1 MEGQVTRTEN
11 SDAHQAIMIEKSKLS
26 LLSTVL
32 SVSGLL
38 AALCGC
44 MSDTRH
50 LSFVSIEYDS
60 WAQTDTLT
68 YTIAP
73 MVGEDRSGIFL
84 LLHTE
89 GYEYGNIAFDITI
102 KQDTTLLYR
111 EQRSYLLESNRPH
124 KGIGNRCDYTLPV
137 GNFTLCDTLPTTIT
151 LTSQLDPPILTGIR
165 EVGIRIAAPMREPGE
180 PVWRV
185 DW

>member
-1 MEGQVTRTEN
+1 MAVETIR
-11 SDAHQAIMIEKSKLS
+11 IESPNALQLTMKSKAKAHKI
-26 LLSTVL
+26 LLLL
-32 SVSGLL
+32 SVSTLL
-38 AALCGC
+38 AALCSCIG
-44 MSDTRH
+44 DTRF
-50 LSFVSIEYDS
+50 LAFIPMGQDG
-60 WAQTDTLT
+60 WAHTDTLT
-68 YTIAP
+68 YTIDP
-73 MVGEDRSGIFL
+73 LTGTSKSGVYL

-89 GYEYGNIAFDITI
+89 GYAYGNIALDICI
-102 KQDTTLLYR
+102 QQDTALLYH
-111 EQRSYLLESNRPH
+111 EQRNYILAQGEP
-124 KGIGNRCDYTLPV
+124 KDGIGRRCDYTLPV

>member
-11 SDAHQAIMIEKSKLS
+11 SDAHQAIMTEKSKLS

-38 AALCGC
+38 ASLCGC

-50 LSFVSIEYDS
+50 LSFVSIEHDS
-60 WAQTDTLT
+60 WTQTDTLT

-73 MVGEDRSGIFL
+73 MAGAGRSGIFL

-102 KQDTTLLYR
+102 KQDTTLLYH
-111 EQRSYLLESNRPH
+111 EQRSYLLESNRPQN
-124 KGIGNRCDYTLPV
+124 GIGNRCDYTLPV
-137 GNFTLCDTLPTTIT
+137 GNFTL
-151 LTSQLDPPILTGIR
+151 
-165 EVGIRIAAPMREPGE
+165 
-180 PVWRV
+180 
-185 DW
+185 

>member
-11 SDAHQAIMIEKSKLS
+11 SDAHQAIMTEKSKLS

-38 AALCGC
+38 ASLCGC

-50 LSFVSIEYDS
+50 LSFVSIEHDS
-60 WAQTDTLT
+60 WTQTDTLT

-73 MVGEDRSGIFL
+73 MAGAGRSGIFL

-102 KQDTTLLYR
+102 KQDTTLLYHER
-111 EQRSYLLESNRPH
+111 RSYLLESSRPH
-124 KGIGNRCDYTLPV
+124 KGIGDRCDYTLPV

-151 LTSQLDPPILTGIR
+151 LTCQLDQPILTGIR
-165 EVGIRIAAPMREPGE
+165 EVGIHIATAMSDPGD
-180 PVWRV
+180 PVWHV
-185 DW
+185 NW

>member
-1 MEGQVTRTEN
+1 
-11 SDAHQAIMIEKSKLS
+11 MIEKSKLS
-26 LLSTVL
+26 LLSIVL

-44 MSDTRH
+44 MSDTQH
-50 LSFVSIEYDS
+50 LSFVPIEHS
-60 WAQTDTLT
+60 WTQTDTLT

-73 MVGEDRSGIFL
+73 MAGTDRSGISL

-102 KQDTTLLYR
+102 KQDTTLLYH
-111 EQRSYLLESNRPH
+111 EQRSYLLESNRPQN
-124 KGIGNRCDYTLPV
+124 GIGNRCDYTLPV

>member
-1 MEGQVTRTEN
+1 
-11 SDAHQAIMIEKSKLS
+11 MIEKSKLS

-73 MVGEDRSGIFL
+73 MAGEGRSGISL

-102 KQDTTLLYR
+102 RQDTTLIYHELR
-111 EQRSYLLESNRPH
+111 NYLLGNNSTN
-124 KGIGNRCDYTLPV
+124 KGIGYRSDYTLPV
-137 GNFTLCDTLPTTIT
+137 GNFILCDTLPTTIT
-151 LTSQLDPPILTGIR
+151 LTGQLNQPILTGIR
-165 EVGIRIAAPMREPGE
+165 EIGIRIASPMREPDE
-180 PVWRV
+180 PIWRV
-185 DW
+185 NWQ

>member
-1 MEGQVTRTEN
+1 
-11 SDAHQAIMIEKSKLS
+11 MIKKSKSS
-26 LLSTVL
+26 LLSIVL

-50 LSFVSIEYDS
+50 LSFVSIEHDS
-60 WAQTDTLT
+60 WTQTDTLT

-73 MVGEDRSGIFL
+73 MAGAGRSGIFL

-102 KQDTTLLYR
+102 KQDTTLLYH
-111 EQRSYLLESNRPH
+111 EQRSYLLENNRP
-124 KGIGNRCDYTLPV
+124 KDGIGDRCDYTLPV
-137 GNFTLCDTLPTTIT
+137 GNFILCDTLPTTIT
-151 LTSQLDPPILTGIR
+151 LTGQLNQPILTGIR
-165 EVGIRIAAPMREPGE
+165 EIGIRIASPMREPDE
-180 PVWRV
+180 PIWRV
-185 DW
+185 NWQ